1 VLPPEVDEARPT
13 LDLMPLRSAHASKSM
28 YWTLPQDPDFKYLAW
43 PQGLQCDESIW
54 DMRPDVI
61 QIVRSWADD
70 QDSDVPARHVL
81 LIPNVLVYCDE
92 GVKMLFRQGQQLP
105 ILLAAESCVSNGLT
119 FMTAVS
125 KQEFDLPGDTLIEEQ
140 FHFKVAVKLVLAS
153 SIAAIA
159 SALVTLGK
167 SSRNSDSVRPCSR

>member
-1 VLPPEVDEARPT
+1 MIKNR
-13 LDLMPLRSAHASKSM
+13 
-28 YWTLPQDPDFKYLAW
+28 
-43 PQGLQCDESIW
+43 
-54 DMRPDVI
+54 
-61 QIVRSWADD
+61 
-70 QDSDVPARHVL
+70 DVPSRHVL
-81 LIPNVLVYCDE
+81 LTPNVLVYCDE
-92 GVKMLFRQGQQLP
+92 DVKVPFSQGQQLP
-105 ILLAAESCVSNGLT
+105 ILLAAESRVSNGLT

>member
-1 VLPPEVDEARPT
+1 
-13 LDLMPLRSAHASKSM
+13 M
-28 YWTLPQDPDFKYLAW
+28 YWALPQDPDFKYLAGL
-43 PQGLQCDESIW
+43 QGLQCDESIW

-61 QIVRSWADD
+61 QIVRSWAND

-81 LIPNVLVYCDE
+81 VYCDE
-92 GVKMLFRQGQQLP
+92 DVKVLFSQGQQLP

-119 FMTAVS
+119 LMTAVG

-140 FHFKVAVKLVLAS
+140 SHFKVAVRLVLAS

>member
-1 VLPPEVDEARPT
+1 
-13 LDLMPLRSAHASKSM
+13 M
-28 YWTLPQDPDFKYLAW
+28 
-43 PQGLQCDESIW
+43 W

-61 QIVRSWADD
+61 QVVRSWAGD

-81 LIPNVLVYCDE
+81 LMANVLVYCDE
-92 GVKMLFRQGQQLP
+92 DVKVLFCQGQQLP
-105 ILLAAESCVSNGLT
+105 ILLAAESSVSNGLT
-119 FMTAVS
+119 FVTAVG
-125 KQEFDLPGDTLIEEQ
+125 KEEFHLPGDTLIDEQ
-140 FHFKVAVKLVLAS
+140 SHFKVAVKLVLAS